1 MQSLLSRR
9 GAAVALI
16 AGLLVTAAGAQDQPA
31 RPKLQDRDPFINQ
44 LTRPSQTTHVRPTH
58 VRNQDDPAVQPTKV
72 AQPTRDDGAVALEA
86 PLVKVTGIIESKGKK
101 SAILND
107 GQKSRIVSVGQ
118 RLADYQI
125 TAISKDRVTFTC
137 SGQNFEIPMESEF

>member
-16 AGLLVTAAGAQDQPA
+16 AGLLATAAGAQDQPA

-44 LTRPSQTTHVRPTH
+44 LTRPSQHTHVKPTTA
-58 VRNQDDPAVQPTKV
+58 RNHEEPA
-72 AQPTRDDGAVALEA
+72 AQPGQAAPTPNDPTAVALEA

-118 RLADYQI
+118 RLAEYQV

-137 SGQNFEIPMESEF
+137 SGQKFEIPMESEF

>member
-1 MQSLLSRR
+1 MHSLLSRR

-16 AGLLVTAAGAQDQPA
+16 AGLLSTAAGAQDQPA

-44 LTRPSQTTHVRPTH
+44 LNRPSQSTHVRPIK
-58 VRNQDDPAVQPTKV
+58 VQNHDNSAAQPVKV
-72 AQPTRDDGAVALEA
+72 APTNGDGDPVALEA

-118 RLADYQI
+118 RLAEYQV
-125 TAISKDRVTFTC
+125 TAISNDRVTFTC